1 MPGRGSRPPADAH
14 EAALRLLDVRER
26 SRRELAGRLRE
37 KGFEPAQ
44 IEPELERLAEVGLLD
59 DRRFAC
65 LRARALVRRGQGPRR
80 IEADLRARGV
90 SREDIAAALEQAL
103 EGERP
108 AERMRALVVKRFGEG
123 CLGAEADPKLRAR
136 AQRYLLQ
143 KGFAPDEVLP
153 LFER

>member
-1 MPGRGSRPPADAH
+1 MRSPGARQAGDAH

-37 KGFEPAQ
+37 KGFPPEE
-44 IEPELERLAEVGLLD
+44 IEPEIERLTEVGLLD

-80 IEADLRARGV
+80 IDSDLRARGV
-90 SREDIAAALEQAL
+90 SREDIAAALEAAL
-103 EGERP
+103 EGARP
-108 AERMRALVVKRFGEG
+108 AERMRELVVKRFGEG
-123 CLGAEADPKLRAR
+123 CLGHAAEPKLRAR

-143 KGFAPDEVLP
+143 KGFTPDEVLA

>member
-1 MPGRGSRPPADAH
+1 MRSPGARQAADAH

-37 KGFEPAQ
+37 KGFPPEE
-44 IEPELERLAEVGLLD
+44 IEPELERLVEVGLLD

-80 IEADLRARGV
+80 IESDLRARGV
-90 SREDIAAALEQAL
+90 SREDIAAALVSAL
-103 EGERP
+103 EGAQP

-123 CLGAEADPKLRAR
+123 CLGPSADPKVRGR

-143 KGFAPDEVLP
+143 RGFPPDQVLP